1 MHEIFPQAKKSPSSG
16 DESENIETVED
27 FIKYI
32 TEDRKKKSAPTN
44 SDSENTWW
52 WLSAIDFNWFNSADN
67 LDVEALQW
75 HGKLHGRIMSR
86 LTSAVFVYCVFLDVV
101 IPTLCDACEDIRC
114 HLDQYILKVCRSG
127 YLYETNAYC
136 PQVWY

>member
-44 SDSENTWW
+44 SDSENT
-52 WLSAIDFNWFNSADN
+52 
-67 LDVEALQW
+67 
-75 HGKLHGRIMSR
+75 
-86 LTSAVFVYCVFLDVV
+86 
-101 IPTLCDACEDIRC
+101 
-114 HLDQYILKVCRSG
+114 
-127 YLYETNAYC
+127 
-136 PQVWY
+136 

>member
-75 HGKLHGRIMSR
+75 HGSYVEESCLVWR
-86 LTSAVFVYCVFLDVV
+86 LLYLCIVY
-101 IPTLCDACEDIRC
+101 
-114 HLDQYILKVCRSG
+114 S
-127 YLYETNAYC
+127 
-136 PQVWY
+136 